1 MFTQYCFGEEQMIYV
16 VFLIYS
22 VLSSLGMVLVKSGGS
37 KSEFSV
43 DAVSISLNVNWQA
56 ITGLLMYICSFLLWM
71 FILQKF
77 RLTYISSIAYGIVFV
92 LTSIF
97 SVLILH
103 ETIPTKDII
112 GFLIIL
118 SGVLI
123 CTI

>member
-1 MFTQYCFGEEQMIYV
+1 MIYV